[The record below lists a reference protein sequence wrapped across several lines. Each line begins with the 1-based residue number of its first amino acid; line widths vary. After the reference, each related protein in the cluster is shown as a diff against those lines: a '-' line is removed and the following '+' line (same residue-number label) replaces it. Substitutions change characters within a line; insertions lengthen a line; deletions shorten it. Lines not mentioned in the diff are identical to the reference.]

1 MVEVLVAMSW
11 ISASPSG
18 PIFLYHDRSIKCE
31 AIFCP
36 LFSRL
41 VELRRWVRGLK

>member
-1 MVEVLVAMSW
+1 MALLIMSCK
-11 ISASPSG
+11 SARPSG

-36 LFSRL
+36 LLSRF
-41 VELRRWVRGLK
+41 VG